1 MALGVRVRGLARGFA
16 QEGGRLPVLA
26 GLDLDVPPGSFVSL
40 LGPSGAGKSTLLN
53 ILAGLDT
60 PDAGEV
66 TLYSDTGPLAGPRL
80 GHVGYMPQRD
90 LLLPW
95 RTALDNAIV
104 GLEIQGVARDAARRR
119 ARDLFQAF
127 GLAEFAGHY
136 PPALSGGMRQR
147 VSFARSALPA
157 QGLLLLDEPFG
168 ALDSL
173 TRTAMQEWVLGVWAG
188 LGLTILMVTHDLDE
202 AVLLSTRVYALTPR
216 PARIAAVVEVALPA
230 RRTLDS
236 LTDPAFQ
243 ATKARLL
250 AALRASGSLPATPPG
265 GAAA

>member
-1 MALGVRVRGLARGFA
+1 ML
-16 QEGGRLPVLA
+16 
-26 GLDLDVPPGSFVSL
+26 
-40 LGPSGAGKSTLLN
+40 
-53 ILAGLDT
+53 
-60 PDAGEV
+60 
-66 TLYSDTGPLAGPRL
+66 
-80 GHVGYMPQRD
+80 QRD

-104 GLEIQGVARDAARRR
+104 GLEIQGVSRASARQR
-119 ARDLFQAF
+119 ARDLFRSF

-157 QGLLLLDEPFG
+157 HGLLLLDEPFG

-202 AVLLSTRVYALTPR
+202 AVLLSARVYALTPR
-216 PARIAAVVEVALPA
+216 PARIAAVEDVALPA

-236 LTDPAFQ
+236 LTDPAFH

-250 AALRASGSLPATPPG
+250 KALRASGSLPTASSG
-265 GAAA
+265 GPAI